1 MHLICIGNDFRDIK
15 TKFVVASIF
24 FFRYKVQKSNFEVIQ
39 KYSDKITLFL
49 SFNFTDYK
57 M

>member
-1 MHLICIGNDFRDIK
+1 MHFICIGNDFRDIK